1 MRHYLV
7 AVAVCGAVGL
17 LGAQERP
24 VPSDSARITV
34 SGCARN
40 NLFTV
45 RWRDDHEAVAGEV
58 AEGRHF
64 RLAGRKEVLKAIKAR
79 QASMVEVTGLIR
91 RNALTGPP
99 GVSLGGRVRVGIGSP
114 RAPLG
119 DPTRGADLYQP
130 VLDVESYQ
138 PLPEACSSGQN
149 RR

>member
-1 MRHYLV
+1 MRGYLV
-7 AVAVCGAVGL
+7 VAAVCGAVGV

-24 VPSDSARITV
+24 VPSDSARVTL
-34 SGCARN
+34 SGCTHN

-45 RWRDDHEAVAGEV
+45 RWREDHESTAGEV

-64 RLAGRKEVLKAIKAR
+64 RLAGRKDVLKSIKAR

-91 RNALTGPP
+91 RNALAGPP
-99 GVSLGGRVRVGIGSP
+99 GISLGGRVRVGIGSP

-119 DPTRGADLYQP
+119 DPTRSADMYQP

-138 PLPEACSSGQN
+138 PLPEACTSARD